1 MWPTGEPRQGSM
13 GESKWGGMGRDE
25 PLSGDLISELRLS
38 SSLPSRDLFGP
49 DRCHLFTAGLLS
61 RLVLPS
67 LLHTRQMGGKRG
79 GRMARSTSSRRG
91 TGTQGAQADGAT
103 DEVEVGREEVA
114 GEVPGL

>member
-1 MWPTGEPRQGSM
+1 M
-13 GESKWGGMGRDE
+13 GESKGGAWGRDE

-38 SSLPSRDLFGP
+38 SSLPSRDPFGP
-49 DRCHLFTAGLLS
+49 DRCHLFTAGLLLS

-91 TGTQGAQADGAT
+91 TGTQGAQADGTT